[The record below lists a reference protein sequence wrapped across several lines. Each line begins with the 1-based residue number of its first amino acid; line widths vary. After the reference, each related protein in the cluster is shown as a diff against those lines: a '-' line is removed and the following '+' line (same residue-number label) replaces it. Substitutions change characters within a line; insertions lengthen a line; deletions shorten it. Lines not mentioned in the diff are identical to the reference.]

1 MNWKEFFIPDGKKI
15 ILFIIMI
22 LIAPFP
28 YFTPSESDPGKI
40 ELKVI
45 WGFPPLVFFTYK
57 YLPDFLQYINSGIFQ
72 LTKVKTS
79 FLFIP
84 AYTFFIYVLSCSIN
98 KNLDE
103 LKKKYGITAFRGI
116 LYRKLTEEKRIKET
130 QEKLKEKEKKI
141 IDERE
146 KVIEESDEEKI
157 KEKERL
163 LKEQEEFIKEEKEK
177 LRQQVD
183 EMNTDKLKNMGL
195 DIKENLILC
204 SSCNN
209 WKPLP
214 RERML
219 KLIEKKGFEIIWK
232 YKCRECKKQKK

>member
-1 MNWKEFFIPDGKKI
+1 MNWKEFLIPDGKKI

-28 YFTPSESDPGKI
+28 YFVPSESDPGKI

-72 LTKVKTS
+72 LTKAKTS

-84 AYTFFIYVLSCSIN
+84 AYTFFIYILSCSIN

-103 LKKKYGITAFRGI
+103 LKKKYGIRTFRGF
-116 LYRKLTEEKRIKET
+116 LYRKLREEKRIKEAE
-130 QEKLKEKEKKI
+130 EKIEEKEKKI
-141 IDERE
+141 MEERE
-146 KVIEESDEEKI
+146 KTLEELDEEKI
-157 KEKERL
+157 EEKERL
-163 LKEQEEFIKEEKEK
+163 LKEQEELLKEEKEK
-177 LRQQVD
+177 LRQKID
-183 EMNTDKLKNMGL
+183 EMNYDKLKGMGL

-204 SSCNN
+204 SNCKN
-209 WKPLP
+209 WKSLT
-214 RERML
+214 RDRVL
-219 KLIEKKGFEIIWK
+219 KLVDKKGFEIIWK
-232 YKCRECKKQKK
+232 YRCKECKSRK